1 MIAICYDGSI
11 WTRFAQEIAMKNRFE
26 IVTFISA
33 GVLLIYVAGAQL
45 DWCDRGE
52 VCRAVLP
59 ELPHGAHHD
68 QRPHPVQHTALATS
82 TADNLS
88 ITPSSAAL
96 QLSPSRPLVTLA
108 SM

>member
-1 MIAICYDGSI
+1 
-11 WTRFAQEIAMKNRFE
+11 MKNRFE
-26 IVTFISA
+26 IVTFIGA
-33 GVLLIYVAGAQL
+33 GVLLSYVGGAQL

-68 QRPHPVQHTALATS
+68 QRPWHPVQHTALATS